1 MVNCFFKLYFIIIIV
16 YNIIRQDFAVKS
28 AYQNEIVSPAA
39 NITYNAKVG
48 LMYVSDYGYAAS
60 PINWNTNLSRY
71 GSTTTVRD
79 NNWMWM
85 GASEWTISRCSDDTT
100 DVFSIVDSGSIA
112 YYFFVNSVTHCIR
125 PVFYLNS
132 NVTYVSGTGTAN
144 NPYRIA

>member
-1 MVNCFFKLYFIIIIV
+1 MFFNLYFIIIIV

-48 LMYVSDYGYAAS
+48 LMYVSDYGYATS
-60 PINWNTNLSRY
+60 PNNWNTNLSRY

-100 DVFSIVDSGSIA
+100 DVFSIIDSGSIA